1 MTEADWARLRHTWH
15 HQHGLTNVWLHPPLN
30 GAERYRGNGR
40 RVAPRVHNPGRNA
53 TAHLNQK
60 PLEFMRRIVKA
71 PPNEGDTIW
80 EPFGGLCSA
89 SVAAIETGR
98 NAFAAEPDPTSR
110 RWRSSDSPA
119 NSQAISCRCGCDA
132 NADGHHT
139 AATTHI
145 SRRGRSG
152 NAGQQC
158 EGCDRRSSGLLPN
171 ATRIAGLDGGELF
184 NLSAV
189 LGSAIEVQVVETLN
203 RTRAVWDPDDRW
215 PRHRFVRSA
224 QTFPDVRL
232 LARNERGDAKIAL
245 GIELK
250 GWYLLSKE
258 REPSF
263 RYTVTPTACAPQ
275 DLLVVVPWHL
285 KNVLSG
291 EPVVYEPYIEQ
302 ARYVAEFR
310 NWWWEN
316 VRETSDT
323 LDQRQVKHRMRRWVP
338 YPAPKTRTA
347 DRLSRTGGRTSVG
360 SHGSRASWTNTHRP
374 CGRNGSPG
382 IPADH
387 WTLFFKRHA
396 EAKDPVAILDHLT
409 RDLRQ
414 SGLNKEV
421 AADVAEAISRIV
433 DRSGRAPLS
442 KG

>member
-1 MTEADWARLRHTWH
+1 MPMDTTQPQRHTF
-15 HQHGLTNVWLHPPLN
+15 P
-30 GAERYRGNGR
+30 
-40 RVAPRVHNPGRNA
+40 
-53 TAHLNQK
+53 
-60 PLEFMRRIVKA
+60 
-71 PPNEGDTIW
+71 EGDDLGT
-80 EPFGGLCSA
+80 LVSN
-89 SVAAIETGR
+89 VRDAIG
-98 NAFAAEPDPTSR
+98 AL
-110 RWRSSDSPA
+110 PA
-119 NSQAISCRCGCDA
+119 YFR
-132 NADGHHT
+132 T
-139 AATTHI
+139 
-145 SRRGRSG
+145 
-152 NAGQQC
+152 
-158 EGCDRRSSGLLPN
+158 
-171 ATRIAGLDGGELF
+171 ATRIEGLDGGELF

-232 LARNERGDAKIAL
+232 LARNERGDVEIAL

-258 REPSF
+258 RVPSF

-323 LDQRQVKHRMRRWVP
+323 LDQRQVKPPDEKVGP

-347 DRLSRTGGRTSVG
+347 DRPVKDGGNNFGRVARLPCLMDKYTSSLRTQRI
-360 SHGSRASWTNTHRP
+360 A
-374 CGRNGSPG
+374 G

-433 DRSGRAPLS
+433 DRFR
-442 KG
+442 